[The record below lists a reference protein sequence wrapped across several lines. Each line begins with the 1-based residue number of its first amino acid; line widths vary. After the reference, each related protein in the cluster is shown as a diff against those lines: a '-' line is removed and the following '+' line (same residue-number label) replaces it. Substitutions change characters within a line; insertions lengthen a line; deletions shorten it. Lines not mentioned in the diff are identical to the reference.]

1 MMGKKILF
9 VAGVYGV
16 GKTTLCEIIS
26 QSFNIPSFSASKL
39 ISEKNNE
46 VYGDNKYV
54 KDSNRNQDILIEQ
67 VNKINE
73 DSFILNGHF
82 CLKAKNEKIIL
93 LEEDVFNRLSLNM
106 ILLLS
111 ADSYIIKN
119 NLFKRDNV
127 YYDIEY
133 IDNFLRNEDKQA
145 DRVSKLYDI
154 PLIKYH
160 MKFDGQDANRVIK
173 LLKNNWK
180 GEN

>member
-1 MMGKKILF
+1 
-9 VAGVYGV
+9 
-16 GKTTLCEIIS
+16 
-26 QSFNIPSFSASKL
+26 
-39 ISEKNNE
+39 
-46 VYGDNKYV
+46 
-54 KDSNRNQDILIEQ
+54 
-67 VNKINE
+67 
-73 DSFILNGHF
+73 
-82 CLKAKNEKIIL
+82 
-93 LEEDVFNRLSLNM
+93 M

-154 PLIKYH
+154 LLIKYH